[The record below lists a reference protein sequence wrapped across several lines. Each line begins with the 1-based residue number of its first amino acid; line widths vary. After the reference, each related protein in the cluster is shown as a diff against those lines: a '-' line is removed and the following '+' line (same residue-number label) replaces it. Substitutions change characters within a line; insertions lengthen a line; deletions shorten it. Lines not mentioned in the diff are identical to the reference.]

1 MQGWLSVCAAV
12 CAAQIMNIRSLK
24 ALNNRK
30 TKKRVYGDLW
40 NEKIF
45 GFSNCGSDDFS
56 CAACSSDGNGDTTA
70 AEGTT
75 AADTFSDVIAA
86 PANDDTTAPSETAAP
101 AENGGN
107 TASPAPADRNNN
119 INIIIKPA
127 GTAKP
132 SAGGSSTVTPPKTDN
147 TPVEVETDPKK
158 IIVSAEKEWIFT
170 EKITDSCHAST
181 VLPLN
186 DGSVIAA
193 WFGGS
198 SEQKNDVKIYTS
210 VRTEEDGWSDPIVV
224 SAADNVAHWNPVL
237 FQKEDGTV
245 VLYFK
250 VGKTT
255 EYWQTYYVTSTD
267 GRSWSTPR
275 ELVPGDNSG
284 GRGPVKNKP
293 IRLKDGTVLAPAST
307 EIDDKYRCFVD
318 ISNDDGETW
327 TKTAEIDSKYCTWF
341 KVPMIQPTL
350 WQSADGSV
358 HMFTRTKVGKIYR
371 SDSYDNGKTWCRAYA
386 TKLPNNNSGIDL
398 DTDDQGRIFL
408 AYNNIGIPGIRT
420 PLVLSVSTDDGKTF
434 TKIKTFEKGL
444 AEYSYPAVVV
454 KGDTIHITYTYER
467 DYIAYWQIKIK

>member
-1 MQGWLSVCAAV
+1 MKRFLTLAIAALM
-12 CAAQIMNIRSLK
+12 I
-24 ALNNRK
+24 
-30 TKKRVYGDLW
+30 
-40 NEKIF
+40 
-45 GFSNCGSDDFS
+45 FS

-75 AADTFSDVIAA
+75 AADTVSDVIAA

-181 VLPLN
+181 VLPLD

-193 WFGGS
+193 WFAGS
-198 SEQKNDVKIYTS
+198 SESDDDVKILTS
-210 VRTEEDGWSDPIVV
+210 VRGTDGKWGEPIRV
-224 SAADNVAHWNPVL
+224 SADPNVAHWNPVL
-237 FQKEDGTV
+237 FQNDDGTIT
-245 VLYFK
+245 LYFK
-250 VGKTT
+250 VGKNTQ
-255 EYWQTYYVTSTD
+255 YWKTYYSTSTD
-267 GRSWSTPR
+267 GKVWATPK

-408 AYNNIGIPGIRT
+408 AYNNVGIPGIRT

-434 TKIKTFEKGL
+434 TKIKTFERGL

>member
-1 MQGWLSVCAAV
+1 MTKRILSVLVA
-12 CAAQIMNIRSLK
+12 ISLMF
-24 ALNNRK
+24 ALASIGMAK
-30 TKKRVYGDLW
+30 
-40 NEKIF
+40 
-45 GFSNCGSDDFS
+45 
-56 CAACSSDGNGDTTA
+56 CSSDD
-70 AEGTT
+70 
-75 AADTFSDVIAA
+75 
-86 PANDDTTAPSETAAP
+86 
-101 AENGGN
+101 
-107 TASPAPADRNNN
+107 
-119 INIIIKPA
+119 
-127 GTAKP
+127 
-132 SAGGSSTVTPPKTDN
+132 
-147 TPVEVETDPKK
+147 
-158 IIVSAEKEWIFT
+158 IIVSATKEMIFDK
-170 EKITDSCHAST
+170 KITDSCHAST
-181 VLPLN
+181 VLPLD

-408 AYNNIGIPGIRT
+408 AYNNIGLPGIRT

-444 AEYSYPAVVV
+444 AEYSYPSVVV

-467 DYIAYWQIKIK
+467 DYIAYWQIKTK

>member
-1 MQGWLSVCAAV
+1 MKRFLALAIAALM
-12 CAAQIMNIRSLK
+12 I
-24 ALNNRK
+24 
-30 TKKRVYGDLW
+30 
-40 NEKIF
+40 
-45 GFSNCGSDDFS
+45 FS

-70 AEGTT
+70 AEDTT
-75 AADTFSDVIAA
+75 AADTVSDVIAA

-107 TASPAPADRNNN
+107 IASPAPADRNNN

-181 VLPLN
+181 VLPLD

-193 WFGGS
+193 WFAGS
-198 SEQKNDVKIYTS
+198 SESDDDVKILTS
-210 VRTEEDGWSDPIVV
+210 VRGTDGKWGEPIRV
-224 SAADNVAHWNPVL
+224 SADPNVAHWNPVL
-237 FQKEDGTV
+237 FQNDDGTIT
-245 VLYFK
+245 LYFK
-250 VGKTT
+250 VGKNTQ
-255 EYWQTYYVTSTD
+255 YWKTYYSTSTD
-267 GRSWSTPR
+267 GKVWATPK

-293 IRLKDGTVLAPAST
+293 IRLKNGTILAPGST

-318 ISNDDGETW
+318 ISTDNGKTW
-327 TKTAEIDSKYCTWF
+327 NRTPEINSSFLRFF

-350 WQSADGSV
+350 WESKDGSV

-371 SDSYDNGKTWCRAYA
+371 SDSYDGGKTWCTAYP
-386 TKLPNNNSGIDL
+386 TNLPNNNSGIDL
-398 DTDDQGRIFL
+398 DTDDSGRIFL
-408 AYNNIGIPGIRT
+408 VYNPVGIPGIRT
-420 PLVLSVSTDDGKTF
+420 PLTLAVSLDDGKTF
-434 TKIKTFEKGL
+434 TKIKTFETGL

-467 DYIAYWQIKIK
+467 DYIAYWQIKVK

>member
-1 MQGWLSVCAAV
+1 MKRFLALAIAALM
-12 CAAQIMNIRSLK
+12 I
-24 ALNNRK
+24 
-30 TKKRVYGDLW
+30 
-40 NEKIF
+40 
-45 GFSNCGSDDFS
+45 FS

-70 AEGTT
+70 AEGST
-75 AADTFSDVIAA
+75 AADTVSDVIAA
-86 PANDDTTAPSETAAP
+86 PANDDTTAPSESAAP

-132 SAGGSSTVTPPKTDN
+132 SAGGSSTITPPKTDN

-181 VLPLN
+181 VLPLD

-193 WFGGS
+193 WFAGS
-198 SEQKNDVKIYTS
+198 SESDDDVKILTS
-210 VRTEEDGWSDPIVV
+210 VRGTDGKWGEPIRV
-224 SAADNVAHWNPVL
+224 SADPNVAHWNPVL
-237 FQKEDGTV
+237 FQNDDGTIT
-245 VLYFK
+245 LYFK
-250 VGKTT
+250 VGKNTQ
-255 EYWQTYYVTSTD
+255 YWKTYYSTSTD
-267 GRSWSTPR
+267 GKVWATPK

-293 IRLKDGTVLAPAST
+293 IRLKNGTILAPGST

-318 ISNDDGETW
+318 ISTDNGKTW
-327 TKTAEIDSKYCTWF
+327 NRTPEINSSFLRFF

-350 WQSADGSV
+350 WESKDGSV

-371 SDSYDNGKTWCRAYA
+371 SDSYDGGKTWCTAYP
-386 TKLPNNNSGIDL
+386 TNLPNNNSGIDL
-398 DTDDQGRIFL
+398 DTDDSGRIFL
-408 AYNNIGIPGIRT
+408 VYNPVGIPGIRT
-420 PLVLSVSTDDGKTF
+420 PLTLAVSLDDGKTF
-434 TKIKTFEKGL
+434 TKIKTFETGL

-467 DYIAYWQIKIK
+467 DYIAYWQIKVK

>member
-1 MQGWLSVCAAV
+1 MKRFLALAIAALM
-12 CAAQIMNIRSLK
+12 I
-24 ALNNRK
+24 
-30 TKKRVYGDLW
+30 
-40 NEKIF
+40 
-45 GFSNCGSDDFS
+45 FS

-75 AADTFSDVIAA
+75 AADTVSDVIAA
-86 PANDDTTAPSETAAP
+86 PANDDTTAPSETAAH

-181 VLPLN
+181 VLPLD

-193 WFGGS
+193 WFAGS
-198 SEQKNDVKIYTS
+198 SESDDDVKILTS
-210 VRTEEDGWSDPIVV
+210 VRGTDGKWGEPIRV
-224 SAADNVAHWNPVL
+224 SADPNVAHWNPVL
-237 FQKEDGTV
+237 FQNDDGTIT
-245 VLYFK
+245 LYFK
-250 VGKTT
+250 VGKNTQ
-255 EYWQTYYVTSTD
+255 YWKTYYSTSTD
-267 GRSWSTPR
+267 GKVWATPK

-293 IRLKDGTVLAPAST
+293 IRLKNGTILAPGST

-318 ISNDDGETW
+318 ISTDNGKTW
-327 TKTAEIDSKYCTWF
+327 NRTPEINSSFLRFF

-350 WQSADGSV
+350 WESKDGSV

-371 SDSYDNGKTWCRAYA
+371 SDSYDGGKTWCTAYA
-386 TKLPNNNSGIDL
+386 TNLPNNNSGIDL
-398 DTDDQGRIFL
+398 DTDDSGRIFL
-408 AYNNIGIPGIRT
+408 AYNPVGIPGIRT

-434 TKIKTFEKGL
+434 TKIKTFERGL

>member
-1 MQGWLSVCAAV
+1 MKRFLALAIAALM
-12 CAAQIMNIRSLK
+12 I
-24 ALNNRK
+24 
-30 TKKRVYGDLW
+30 
-40 NEKIF
+40 
-45 GFSNCGSDDFS
+45 FS

-75 AADTFSDVIAA
+75 AADTVSDVIAA

-181 VLPLN
+181 VLPLD

-193 WFGGS
+193 WFAGS
-198 SEQKNDVKIYTS
+198 SESDDDVKILTS
-210 VRTEEDGWSDPIVV
+210 VRGTDGKWGEPIRV
-224 SAADNVAHWNPVL
+224 SADPNVAHWNPVL
-237 FQKEDGTV
+237 FQNDDGTIT
-245 VLYFK
+245 LYFK
-250 VGKTT
+250 VGKNTQ
-255 EYWQTYYVTSTD
+255 YWKTYYSTSTD
-267 GRSWSTPR
+267 GKVWATPK

-293 IRLKDGTVLAPAST
+293 IRLKNGTILAPGST

-318 ISNDDGETW
+318 ISTDNGKTW
-327 TKTAEIDSKYCTWF
+327 NRTPEINSSFLRFF

-408 AYNNIGIPGIRT
+408 AYNNVGIPGIRT

-444 AEYSYPAVVV
+444 AEYSYPSVVV

>member
-1 MQGWLSVCAAV
+1 MKRFLALAIAALM
-12 CAAQIMNIRSLK
+12 I
-24 ALNNRK
+24 
-30 TKKRVYGDLW
+30 
-40 NEKIF
+40 
-45 GFSNCGSDDFS
+45 FS

-75 AADTFSDVIAA
+75 AADTVSDVIAA
-86 PANDDTTAPSETAAP
+86 PANDDTTAPSESAAP

-181 VLPLN
+181 VLPLD

-193 WFGGS
+193 WFAGS
-198 SEQKNDVKIYTS
+198 SESDDDVKILTS
-210 VRTEEDGWSDPIVV
+210 VRGTDGKWGEPIRV
-224 SAADNVAHWNPVL
+224 SADPNVAHWNPVL
-237 FQKEDGTV
+237 FQNDDGTIT
-245 VLYFK
+245 LYFK
-250 VGKTT
+250 VGKNTQ
-255 EYWQTYYVTSTD
+255 YWKTYYSTSTD
-267 GRSWSTPR
+267 GKVWATPK

-293 IRLKDGTVLAPAST
+293 IRLKNGTILAPGST

-318 ISNDDGETW
+318 ISTDNGKTW
-327 TKTAEIDSKYCTWF
+327 NRTPEINSSFLRFF

-350 WQSADGSV
+350 WESKDGSV

-371 SDSYDNGKTWCRAYA
+371 SDSYDGGKTWCTAYP
-386 TKLPNNNSGIDL
+386 TNLPNNNSGIDL
-398 DTDDQGRIFL
+398 DTDDSGRIFL
-408 AYNNIGIPGIRT
+408 VYNPVGIPGIRT
-420 PLVLSVSTDDGKTF
+420 PLTLAVSLDDGKTF
-434 TKIKTFEKGL
+434 TKIKTFETRL

-467 DYIAYWQIKIK
+467 DYIAYWQIKVK

>member
-1 MQGWLSVCAAV
+1 MKRFLALAIAALM
-12 CAAQIMNIRSLK
+12 I
-24 ALNNRK
+24 
-30 TKKRVYGDLW
+30 
-40 NEKIF
+40 
-45 GFSNCGSDDFS
+45 FS

-75 AADTFSDVIAA
+75 AADTVSDVIAA

-170 EKITDSCHAST
+170 EKPTDSCHAST
-181 VLPLN
+181 VLPLDN
-186 DGSVIAA
+186 GTVVAA
-193 WFGGS
+193 WFAGS
-198 SEQKNDVKIYTS
+198 SESDDDVKILTS
-210 VRTEEDGWSDPIVV
+210 VRGTDGKWGEPIRV
-224 SAADNVAHWNPVL
+224 SADPNVAHWNPVL
-237 FQKEDGTV
+237 FQNDDGTIT
-245 VLYFK
+245 LYFK
-250 VGKTT
+250 VGKNTQ
-255 EYWQTYYVTSTD
+255 YWKTYYSTSTD
-267 GRSWSTPR
+267 GKNWAAPR

-293 IRLKDGTVLAPAST
+293 LRLKNGTILAPGST

-318 ISNDDGETW
+318 ISTDNGKTW
-327 TKTAEIDSKYCTWF
+327 NRTPEINSSF
-341 KVPMIQPTL
+341 LRFLKVPMIQPTL
-350 WQSADGSV
+350 WESKDGSV

-371 SDSYDNGKTWCRAYA
+371 SDSYDGGKTWCTAYP
-386 TKLPNNNSGIDL
+386 TNLPNNNSGIDL
-398 DTDDQGRIFL
+398 DTDDSGRIFL
-408 AYNNIGIPGIRT
+408 AYNPVGIPGIRT

-434 TKIKTFEKGL
+434 TKIKTFETGL

-467 DYIAYWQIKIK
+467 DYIAYWQIKVK

>member
-1 MQGWLSVCAAV
+1 MKRFLALAIAALM
-12 CAAQIMNIRSLK
+12 I
-24 ALNNRK
+24 
-30 TKKRVYGDLW
+30 
-40 NEKIF
+40 
-45 GFSNCGSDDFS
+45 FS

-75 AADTFSDVIAA
+75 AADTVSDVIAA

-181 VLPLN
+181 VLPLD

-193 WFGGS
+193 WFAGS
-198 SEQKNDVKIYTS
+198 SESDDDVKILTS
-210 VRTEEDGWSDPIVV
+210 VRGTDGKWGEPIRV
-224 SAADNVAHWNPVL
+224 SADPNVAHWNPVL
-237 FQKEDGTV
+237 FQNDDGTIT
-245 VLYFK
+245 LYFK
-250 VGKTT
+250 VGKNTQ
-255 EYWQTYYVTSTD
+255 YWKTYYSTSTD
-267 GRSWSTPR
+267 GKVWATPK

-293 IRLKDGTVLAPAST
+293 IRLKNGTILAPGST

-318 ISNDDGETW
+318 ISTDNGKTW
-327 TKTAEIDSKYCTWF
+327 NRTPEINSSFLRFF

-350 WQSADGSV
+350 WESKDGSV
-358 HMFTRTKVGKIYR
+358 HMLTRTKLGKIYR
-371 SDSYDNGKTWCRAYA
+371 SDSLDGGKTWCRAYA
-386 TKLPNNNSGIDL
+386 TNLPNNNSGIDL
-398 DTDDQGRIFL
+398 DTDDSGRIFL
-408 AYNNIGIPGIRT
+408 VYNPVGIPGIRT
-420 PLVLSVSTDDGKTF
+420 PLTLAVSLDDGKTF
-434 TKIKTFEKGL
+434 TKIKTFERGL

>member
-1 MQGWLSVCAAV
+1 MKRFLALAIAALM
-12 CAAQIMNIRSLK
+12 I
-24 ALNNRK
+24 
-30 TKKRVYGDLW
+30 
-40 NEKIF
+40 
-45 GFSNCGSDDFS
+45 FS

-181 VLPLN
+181 VLPLD

-193 WFGGS
+193 WFAGS
-198 SEQKNDVKIYTS
+198 SESDDDVKILTS
-210 VRTEEDGWSDPIVV
+210 VRGTDGKWGEPIRV
-224 SAADNVAHWNPVL
+224 SADPNVAHWNPVL
-237 FQKEDGTV
+237 FQNDDGTIT
-245 VLYFK
+245 LYFK
-250 VGKTT
+250 VGKNTQ
-255 EYWQTYYVTSTD
+255 YWKTYYSTSTD
-267 GRSWSTPR
+267 GKVWATPK

-293 IRLKDGTVLAPAST
+293 IRLKNGTVLAPGST

-318 ISNDDGETW
+318 ISTDNGKTW
-327 TKTAEIDSKYCTWF
+327 NRTPEINSSFLRFF

-350 WQSADGSV
+350 WESKDGSV

-371 SDSYDNGKTWCRAYA
+371 SDSYDGGKTWCTAYP
-386 TKLPNNNSGIDL
+386 TNLPNNNSGIDL
-398 DTDDQGRIFL
+398 DTDDSGRIFL
-408 AYNNIGIPGIRT
+408 VYNPVGIPGIRT
-420 PLVLSVSTDDGKTF
+420 PLTLAVSLDDGKTF
-434 TKIKTFEKGL
+434 TKIKTFETGL

>member
-1 MQGWLSVCAAV
+1 MTKRILSVLVA
-12 CAAQIMNIRSLK
+12 ISLMF
-24 ALNNRK
+24 ALASIGMAK
-30 TKKRVYGDLW
+30 SSSGD
-40 NEKIF
+40 
-45 GFSNCGSDDFS
+45 
-56 CAACSSDGNGDTTA
+56 
-70 AEGTT
+70 
-75 AADTFSDVIAA
+75 
-86 PANDDTTAPSETAAP
+86 
-101 AENGGN
+101 
-107 TASPAPADRNNN
+107 
-119 INIIIKPA
+119 
-127 GTAKP
+127 
-132 SAGGSSTVTPPKTDN
+132 
-147 TPVEVETDPKK
+147 
-158 IIVSAEKEWIFT
+158 IIVSATKEMIFDK
-170 EKITDSCHAST
+170 KITDSCHAST
-181 VLPLN
+181 VLPLD

-198 SEQKNDVKIYTS
+198 SEKKSDVKIYTS

-224 SAADNVAHWNPVL
+224 SAANDIAHWNPVL

-250 VGKTT
+250 VGTDT
-255 EYWQTYYVTSTD
+255 DYWKTYYATSTD

-307 EIDDKYRCFVD
+307 EIDGEWKAFVD
-318 ISNDDGETW
+318 ISTDDGATW
-327 TKTAEIDSKYCTWF
+327 TKTANVDSKYCTWF

-358 HMFTRTKVGKIYR
+358 HMLTRTKVGKIYR

-408 AYNNIGIPGIRT
+408 AYNNIGLPGIRT

-444 AEYSYPAVVV
+444 AEYSYPSVVV

>member
-1 MQGWLSVCAAV
+1 MKRFLALAIAALM
-12 CAAQIMNIRSLK
+12 I
-24 ALNNRK
+24 
-30 TKKRVYGDLW
+30 
-40 NEKIF
+40 
-45 GFSNCGSDDFS
+45 FS

-75 AADTFSDVIAA
+75 AADTVSDVIAA

-181 VLPLN
+181 VLPLD

-198 SEQKNDVKIYTS
+198 SESDDDVKILTS
-210 VRTEEDGWSDPIVV
+210 VRGTDGKWGEPIRV
-224 SAADNVAHWNPVL
+224 SADPNVAHWNPVL
-237 FQKEDGTV
+237 FQNDDGTIT
-245 VLYFK
+245 LYFK
-250 VGKTT
+250 VGKNTQ
-255 EYWQTYYVTSTD
+255 YWKTYYSTSTD
-267 GRSWSTPR
+267 GKVWATPK

-293 IRLKDGTVLAPAST
+293 IRLKNGTILAPGST

-318 ISNDDGETW
+318 ISTDNGKTW
-327 TKTAEIDSKYCTWF
+327 NRTPEINSSFLRFF

-350 WQSADGSV
+350 WESKDGSV

-371 SDSYDNGKTWCRAYA
+371 SDSYDGGKTWCTAYP
-386 TKLPNNNSGIDL
+386 TNLPNNNSGIDL

-408 AYNNIGIPGIRT
+408 AYNNVGIPGIRT

-434 TKIKTFEKGL
+434 TKIKTFETGL

>member
-1 MQGWLSVCAAV
+1 MKRFLALAIAALM
-12 CAAQIMNIRSLK
+12 I
-24 ALNNRK
+24 
-30 TKKRVYGDLW
+30 
-40 NEKIF
+40 
-45 GFSNCGSDDFS
+45 FS

-75 AADTFSDVIAA
+75 AADTVSDVIAA
-86 PANDDTTAPSETAAP
+86 PANDDTTAPSETAVP

-181 VLPLN
+181 VLPLDN
-186 DGSVIAA
+186 GTVVAA
-193 WFGGS
+193 WFAGS
-198 SEQKNDVKIYTS
+198 SESDDDVKILTS
-210 VRTEEDGWSDPIVV
+210 VRGTDGKWGEPIRV
-224 SAADNVAHWNPVL
+224 SADPNVAHWNPVL
-237 FQKEDGTV
+237 FQNDGGTIT
-245 VLYFK
+245 LYFK
-250 VGKTT
+250 VGKDT
-255 EYWQTYYVTSTD
+255 EYWKTYYSVSTD
-267 GRSWSTPR
+267 GKNWAAPR

-293 IRLKDGTVLAPAST
+293 IRLKNGTILAPGST
-307 EIDDKYRCFVD
+307 ELGGKYRCFVD
-318 ISNDDGETW
+318 ISTDNGKTW
-327 TKTAEIDSKYCTWF
+327 NRTPEIDSTFLGFF
-341 KVPMIQPTL
+341 KTPMIQPTL
-350 WQSADGSV
+350 WESKDGSV

-371 SDSYDNGKTWCRAYA
+371 SDSYDGGKTWCSAYP
-386 TKLPNNNSGIDL
+386 TNLPNNNSGIDL
-398 DTDDQGRIFL
+398 DTDDSGRIFL
-408 AYNNIGIPGIRT
+408 VYNPVGIPGIRT
-420 PLVLSVSTDDGKTF
+420 PLTLAVSTDDGKTF
-434 TKIKTFEKGL
+434 TKIKTFERGL

>member
-1 MQGWLSVCAAV
+1 MKRFLALAIAALM
-12 CAAQIMNIRSLK
+12 I
-24 ALNNRK
+24 
-30 TKKRVYGDLW
+30 
-40 NEKIF
+40 
-45 GFSNCGSDDFS
+45 FS

-75 AADTFSDVIAA
+75 AADTVSDVIAA

-158 IIVSAEKEWIFT
+158 IIVSAEREWIFT
-170 EKITDSCHAST
+170 EKPTDSCHAST
-181 VLPLN
+181 VLPLDN
-186 DGSVIAA
+186 GTVVAA
-193 WFGGS
+193 WFAGS
-198 SEQKNDVKIYTS
+198 SESDDDVKILTS
-210 VRTEEDGWSDPIVV
+210 VRGTDGKWGEPIRV
-224 SAADNVAHWNPVL
+224 SADPNVAHWNPVL
-237 FQKEDGTV
+237 FQNDDGTIT
-245 VLYFK
+245 LYFK
-250 VGKTT
+250 VGKNTQ
-255 EYWQTYYVTSTD
+255 YWKTYYSTSTD
-267 GRSWSTPR
+267 GKVWATPK

-293 IRLKDGTVLAPAST
+293 IRLKNGTILAPGST

-318 ISNDDGETW
+318 ISTDNGKTW
-327 TKTAEIDSKYCTWF
+327 NRTPEINSSFLRFF

-350 WQSADGSV
+350 WESKDGSV

-371 SDSYDNGKTWCRAYA
+371 SDSYDGGKTWCRAYA
-386 TKLPNNNSGIDL
+386 TNLPNNNSGIDL

-408 AYNNIGIPGIRT
+408 AYNNVGIPGIRT

-434 TKIKTFEKGL
+434 TKIKTFERGL